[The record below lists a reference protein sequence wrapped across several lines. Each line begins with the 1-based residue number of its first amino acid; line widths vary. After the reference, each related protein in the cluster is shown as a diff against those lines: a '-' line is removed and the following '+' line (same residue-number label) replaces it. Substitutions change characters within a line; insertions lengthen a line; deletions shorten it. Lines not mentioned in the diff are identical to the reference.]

1 MTSKKNHPQLSWTA
15 MFAFVASLLILS
27 GIVHA
32 QAVKGSLVGTI
43 TDSTGAVASGATIT
57 ITEVRTNISS
67 TTTTNQDGNYVFA
80 NIKEGLYR
88 VEASLK
94 GFKKVVR
101 EDVIVDVNSTVR
113 TDLVLPLGE
122 VSETVTVEATVAP
135 LLQTDRADTGR
146 LIESKQVAELPLGFN
161 RNFQSLLVTVPGATR
176 PSRPHSEFF
185 NPQDSLESK
194 VNGQSRL
201 SNNFQIEGVDDNH
214 RTGLLT
220 VLIPAAD
227 SIETVS
233 ISTSNFDAEFG
244 RAGGAVSNVTLK
256 SGTNDI
262 HGSVF
267 FFGNNENTQAKEYF
281 TGNKLDFIHH
291 AA

>member
-1 MTSKKNHPQLSWTA
+1 MAALHRP
-15 MFAFVASLLILS
+15 
-27 GIVHA
+27 
-32 QAVKGSLVGTI
+32 
-43 TDSTGAVASGATIT
+43 
-57 ITEVRTNISS
+57 
-67 TTTTNQDGNYVFA
+67 
-80 NIKEGLYR
+80 
-88 VEASLK
+88 
-94 GFKKVVR
+94 
-101 EDVIVDVNSTVR
+101 
-113 TDLVLPLGE
+113 
-122 VSETVTVEATVAP
+122 
-135 LLQTDRADTGR
+135 GR
-146 LIESKQVAELPLGFN
+146 DA
-161 RNFQSLLVTVPGATR
+161 A
-176 PSRPHSEFF
+176 SRPHSEFF

-227 SIETVS
+227 AIETVS

-267 FFGNNENTQAKEYF
+267 FFGNNDNRRAKPYFSSQTPNFKNPFTRYRQYGFTLGRPHHEEQA
-281 TGNKLDFIHH
+281 LLLRRLPAHD
-291 AA
+291 